1 MKGDE
6 GIGTYAVDKK
16 PLADQ
21 PILQLLPYSVG
32 KFRFRFDSYITT
44 HGYDSHSLIVKDFT
58 VNEVKDYTINIKDEK
73 GEKILFN
80 RSVMLRHFGKVFRS
94 LCITNS
100 LPLLSLNCCIGSKLF
115 SL

>member
-16 PLADQ
+16 PLVDH

-44 HGYDSHSLIVKDFT
+44 HGYDSHSLIIKDFT

-73 GEKILFN
+73 GQKILFS
-80 RSVMLRHFGKVFRS
+80 RSVMLRHFGKVFR
-94 LCITNS
+94 
-100 LPLLSLNCCIGSKLF
+100 LLSITGIF
-115 SL
+115 SSILVYYCF